1 MEKTIKIDWNGKDA
15 DVVMRRLSFG
25 ERNRLLASVTNIS
38 VLGGQQKVEVNQ
50 VALMENS
57 LLKGIKSAPFE
68 VNSLAIQNLDAD
80 IGNLLYHEFNTLNN
94 LTPEK
99 KD

>member
-1 MEKTIKIDWNGKDA
+1 MEKTIKIDWDGKDA

-25 ERNRLLASVTNIS
+25 ERNRLLQSATKIS
-38 VLGGQQKVEVNQ
+38 IFGGQEKIEVNQ

-68 VNSLAIQNLDAD
+68 VNSTTIQNLDAD
-80 IGNLLYHEFNTLNN
+80 VGNLLYQEFNVINN